1 MTTTD
6 IEVQASRHLG
16 QLLFI
21 FGRLETNIGLA
32 LLNSYP
38 VSELNEAAERFEKA
52 SFAEKLGELAN
63 RVDARRDD
71 SSGNFKAWDEWV
83 VDVDQLRTLR
93 NRLAHGRWG
102 FIEATGTIAH
112 VCGLPGGAKQKET
125 RLTLP
130 EFASR
135 VAEAGRVSAQFSS
148 MQKWLS
154 TLFF

>member
-21 FGRLETNIGLA
+21 FGRLEMNIGLA

-38 VSELNEAAERFEKA
+38 VSELNEVAERFEEA
-52 SFAEKLGELAN
+52 PFGVKLGELAN
-63 RVDARRDD
+63 RVDARRGDNGGD
-71 SSGNFKAWDEWV
+71 FKAWDDWV
-83 VDVDQLRTLR
+83 ADARHLRTLR

-112 VCGLPGGAKQKET
+112 VCGLPGGAKQEEI
-125 RLTLP
+125 RFTLP
-130 EFASR
+130 EFASK
-135 VAEAGRVSAQFSS
+135 VAEAGRVSAQFSA